1 MKISQLVKNLETI
14 KIAGDTNLNVS
25 DLTFDSRE
33 VKNSSCFFAVKGVVS
48 DGHFFVNK
56 AIEQGANMIV
66 CQILPD
72 FIVEEV
78 CYVQVKDS
86 NYAMGIIAGNFYD
99 NPSKK
104 LKLVG
109 ITGTNG
115 KTTTVTLLYHLFKKM
130 GYKAGLLST
139 IHNKV
144 DEHEIPNTHTTPD
157 ALGLNRLLAEMVD
170 VGCEFA
176 FMEVSSHS
184 VVQERI
190 AGIHFTGGIFSNITL
205 DHLDYHKTFDAY
217 IKAKQGFF
225 TQLGKNAFALTN
237 IDDKNGEVMVQNSR
251 AKIYTYSVKQS
262 ADFTCKVVENSFE
275 GLHLRI
281 DGKDVFCRLI
291 GLFNAYNFMAIYS
304 TALLLGA
311 DKDEVLAVMSN
322 LTAADGRFDQVKNT
336 KGVTAIVDYAHTPDA
351 LENVLSTL
359 NKIRKGN
366 EILITVVG
374 CGGDRDRSKRP
385 IMAKIACQLSDKVI
399 LTSDN
404 PRTEDPQVIIDGMY
418 AGVEEKYK
426 PMVLKIV
433 NREEAIHTATML
445 AHTNDIVLV
454 AGKGHENYQEINH
467 IKHHFDDKEMLN
479 KYLQSTTNN

>member
-1 MKISQLVKNLETI
+1 MKISQLIKNLEFI
-14 KIAGDTNLNVS
+14 KTAGDTNLNVS

-33 VKNSSCFFAVKGVVS
+33 VKDSSCFFAVKGANV
-48 DGHFFVNK
+48 DGHDYIDK

-66 CQILPD
+66 CEILPEI
-72 FIVEEV
+72 IVEEV

-104 LKLVG
+104 LKLLG

-115 KTTTVTLLYHLFKKM
+115 KTTTVTLLYNLFKKM

-139 IHNKV
+139 VRNKI
-144 DEHEIPNTHTTPD
+144 DEREIPNTHTTPD
-157 ALGLNRLLAEMVD
+157 ALELNKLLAEMVD

-190 AGIHFTGGIFSNITL
+190 AGIHFAGGIFSNITL
-205 DHLDYHKTFDAY
+205 DHLDYHKTFEQY

-225 TQLGKNAFALTN
+225 TKLDKDAFALTN
-237 IDDKNGEVMVQNSR
+237 IDDKNGEVMVQNSK
-251 AKIYTYSVKQS
+251 AQIYTYSVRQS

-291 GLFNAYNFMAIYS
+291 GLFNAYNFMATYS
-304 TALLLGA
+304 AALLLGA
-311 DKDEVLAVMSN
+311 DKEEVLAVMSD
-322 LTAADGRFDQVKNT
+322 LAAAEGRFEQVKNP
-336 KGVTAIVDYAHTPDA
+336 KGIIAIVDYAHTPDA

-359 NKIRKGN
+359 NKIRKGG
-366 EILITVVG
+366 ETLITVVG
-374 CGGDRDRSKRP
+374 CGGDRDRTKRP
-385 IMAKIACQLSDKVI
+385 IMAKNACQLSNKVI

-404 PRTEDPQVIIDGMY
+404 PRTEDPQAIIDEMFV
-418 AGVEEKYK
+418 GVEEQYK
-426 PMVLKIV
+426 PIVLKIV

-445 AHTNDIVLV
+445 AKTGDIIAVL
-454 AGKGHENYQEINH
+454 GKGHENYQEINH
-467 IKHHFDDKEMLN
+467 IKHHFDDKEILH
-479 KYLQSTTNN
+479 KYLNQ